1 MNNELA
7 SINEVIG
14 FLNLVDPKRLNDLRE
29 TYPAYSELL
38 KPGGMLG
45 EDKTNPN
52 EALVRGVAC
61 KAGLERVL
69 LVCKEKLPQL
79 KRKLKSLGNI
89 QFGSQVVVGIG
100 GASLF
105 LQFGNTLPSVQ
116 ILTGVL
122 TLAGSLL
129 SLFVQHKSGTILNNN
144 QSIFSYYEKLVDY
157 NLEAEQQLLEIDL
170 ALQAFRDDNP
180 DRLIAVINTTNQ
192 ICLEIRKLIEK
203 S

>member
-14 FLNLVDPKRLNDLRE
+14 FLKLVDPKRLDDLRE
-29 TYPAYSELL
+29 TYPAYGELL
-38 KPGGMLG
+38 KQGSTLG
-45 EDKTNPN
+45 EGNSLFANPN
-52 EALVRGVAC
+52 EALVRGMAC

-105 LQFGNTLPSVQ
+105 LQFGN
-116 ILTGVL
+116 
-122 TLAGSLL
+122 
-129 SLFVQHKSGTILNNN
+129 
-144 QSIFSYYEKLVDY
+144 
-157 NLEAEQQLLEIDL
+157 
-170 ALQAFRDDNP
+170 
-180 DRLIAVINTTNQ
+180 
-192 ICLEIRKLIEK
+192 
-203 S
+203 